1 MLLAFSGSK
10 NARMR
15 EVGKKGRVKNRRKKQ
30 KVRILRNRLS
40 ANIYSLLNVPHKII
54 PEFFG
59 GAAFLKD
66 LAPTQFL
73 WV

>member
-1 MLLAFSGSK
+1 MLLAFSRSK

-30 KVRILRNRLS
+30 KVRILRNRFS

-54 PEFFG
+54 PEFFW

-66 LAPTQFL
+66 LAPAQFL
-73 WV
+73 CV